1 MVKVHFPR
9 HIPVH
14 ALLICGELRVFL
26 NNMRFEAIYQSN
38 NTCISGYFTSYVD
51 FGDLENSMYF
61 VDFAEQVRMSHWPLR
76 SASAQAKKDRAKFE
90 REGCRTSRRVPH
102 WCFLPNRDMYRQA
115 V

>member
-1 MVKVHFPR
+1 M
-9 HIPVH
+9 
-14 ALLICGELRVFL
+14 L
-26 NNMRFEAIYQSN
+26 FEAIYQSN

-90 REGCRTSRRVPH
+90 REGCRTSASYRTEICTGR
-102 WCFLPNRDMYRQA
+102 LYRQA
-115 V
+115 VYN